1 MKIDGNKMFDI
12 KVALMGYVSA
22 GKTTVL
28 NTLLRDKFGEV
39 AMRRATASV
48 NYYCVVATNSSAS
61 SSPTQGDWSPAQTAT
76 EILQQ
81 TIHNNHRLRYAEADD
96 VEEAWFDV
104 ELEHALCDNMR
115 DDTRLVVVDI
125 PGINEAGSKS
135 KYKDYVANK
144 WHTFDCVMVVM
155 DGRQGANTDEQVELL
170 RLAKSH
176 CDSIR
181 SVPVIVLCNKI
192 DDPEDEEQAMMVN
205 DVQDVVKTVFQMEN
219 PAKSLAE
226 ALEKARGCTDR
237 GDVPVPSAFFLP
249 VSAIQAF
256 IYQAGSRLTSEQ
268 FKGFDAK
275 LIDKFGKDHFGI
287 RWRRMDDEQ
296 KIKNVFDIISE
307 ASSCREGLALSN
319 FDKVGLL
326 LSYCIGGNKTQAT
339 LQQSKVKYDLA
350 HFSFTSSKEL
360 TDTLV
365 ALRGRCDAIGLSLLE
380 HLPPLFWPG
389 HARLVA
395 DAFSSFQAP
404 IGVALLSDLM
414 DQLLCYAAFAKEN
427 GWEREVQTV
436 MKQARMIVY
445 KQASVITNHFDLGK
459 GLECGDSD
467 ASSLTVMYG
476 SFLLQANE
484 PFFYHT
490 FGYLKIVL
498 EQRLRAIATN
508 YTKVGFVCC
517 SSYYEYS
524 VDDGELKVKERGD
537 DSFYFFIPPSVR
549 DPRHFGHVVWK
560 FGCLLQLVQGD
571 DRKVGALEAPAGTG
585 GVTSDVAGA
594 HDEVDIMPYTM
605 PSFYLFKATDDDTH
619 GKATAVAPDLVELLP
634 EPQQED

>member
-1 MKIDGNKMFDI
+1 MERCDSLISIVVVVRSFQFSKTKHKRHEAMKIDGNKMFDI

-48 NYYCVVATNSSAS
+48 NYYCVVATNNSAS
-61 SSPTQGDWSPAQTAT
+61 SSPAQGDWSPAQTAT

-81 TIHNNHRLRYAEADD
+81 TVLNNQRLRNAEVDD

-135 KYKDYVANK
+135 KYKDYIANK

-181 SVPVIVLCNKI
+181 SVPVIVLGNKI
-192 DDPEDEEQAMMVN
+192 DDPEDEEQAMMVS
-205 DVQDVVKTVFQMEN
+205 DVQDVVKTVFQMED
-219 PAKSLAE
+219 PAKALAE
-226 ALEKARGCTDR
+226 ALEKARGCADR
-237 GDVPVPSAFFLP
+237 GDVPVPSALFLP

-296 KIKNVFDIISE
+296 KIESVFDIISE

-339 LQQSKVKYDLA
+339 LQQSKVKYDLS
-350 HFSFTSSKEL
+350 HFSFTSTKEL
-360 TDTLV
+360 TNTLV
-365 ALRGRCDAIGLSLLE
+365 ALRGRCDAMRSVYHCWSTCLLFSGRCTRVMSRMLSLRSK
-380 HLPPLFWPG
+380 H
-389 HARLVA
+389 R
-395 DAFSSFQAP
+395 
-404 IGVALLSDLM
+404 
-414 DQLLCYAAFAKEN
+414 
-427 GWEREVQTV
+427 WEL
-436 MKQARMIVY
+436 
-445 KQASVITNHFDLGK
+445 HF
-459 GLECGDSD
+459 
-467 ASSLTVMYG
+467 
-476 SFLLQANE
+476 FL
-484 PFFYHT
+484 
-490 FGYLKIVL
+490 I
-498 EQRLRAIATN
+498 
-508 YTKVGFVCC
+508 
-517 SSYYEYS
+517 
-524 VDDGELKVKERGD
+524 
-537 DSFYFFIPPSVR
+537 
-549 DPRHFGHVVWK
+549 
-560 FGCLLQLVQGD
+560 
-571 DRKVGALEAPAGTG
+571 
-585 GVTSDVAGA
+585 
-594 HDEVDIMPYTM
+594 
-605 PSFYLFKATDDDTH
+605 
-619 GKATAVAPDLVELLP
+619 
-634 EPQQED
+634 